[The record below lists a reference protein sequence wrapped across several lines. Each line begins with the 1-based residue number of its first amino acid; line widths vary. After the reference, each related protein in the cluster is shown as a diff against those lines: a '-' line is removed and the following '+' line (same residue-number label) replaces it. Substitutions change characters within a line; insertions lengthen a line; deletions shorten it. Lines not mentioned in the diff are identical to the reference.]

1 MTKANNNLNPWEKQE
16 GENSKPYAAFCAYRD
31 MGVNRSLVKIIP
43 LTYPKA
49 YETGDATKIK
59 AKRDQL
65 AMWSSK
71 HNWVKRVE
79 AYDVYL
85 ETTERLENEKAIK
98 DMAKRHAQ
106 ASLLT
111 MSKAVDR
118 IKLIGE
124 KEDNELTPKEALEYL
139 RISAELERKSRGAP
153 DQIIESKET
162 KTVQIIDNIPDVKED
177 ASRTRRTDIE

>member
-1 MTKANNNLNPWEKQE
+1 MTKAKNNLNPWEKQE

-31 MGVNRSLVKIIP
+31 MGPNRSFAKIVPVLYGELENVKSTVKIRQIS
-43 LTYPKA
+43 K
-49 YETGDATKIK
+49 
-59 AKRDQL
+59 
-65 AMWSSK
+65 WSVG
-71 HNWVKRVE
+71 NEWVKRVE

>member
-1 MTKANNNLNPWEKQE
+1 MTKANNLKPWEKQE

-31 MGVNRSLVKIIP
+31 MGVGRSLSKTITAMYGKVTP
-43 LTYPKA
+43 TN
-49 YETGDATKIK
+49 TTTK
-59 AKRDQL
+59 KRQL
-65 AMWSSK
+65 AAWSAT
-71 HNWVKRVE
+71 HTWVKRAE

>member
-1 MTKANNNLNPWEKQE
+1 MTKPKIAPWEKQE

-31 MGVNRSLVKIIP
+31 MGVGRSLVKIIP
-43 LTYPKA
+43 SVY
-49 YETGDATKIK
+49 GDT
-59 AKRDQL
+59 DQSKTASRRRKL
-65 AMWSSK
+65 EAWSGS
-71 HNWVKRVE
+71 HEWVKRAE

-85 ETTERLENEKAIK
+85 EAKERHENEKAIK

-118 IKLIGE
+118 IKLIGDGD
-124 KEDNELTPKEALEYL
+124 DNELTPKEALEYL

-153 DQIIESKET
+153 DQVIEHGGEVKGSSVVVYLPDNNRDSKTDDTET
-162 KTVQIIDNIPDVKED
+162 QTKED
-177 ASRTRRTDIE
+177 

>member
-1 MTKANNNLNPWEKQE
+1 MTKAKNNLNPWEKQE
-16 GENSKPYAAFCAYRD
+16 GENTKPYAAFCAYRD
-31 MGVNRSLVKIIP
+31 MGVNRSLAKIVNIVYGESSETKSSAKLRQ
-43 LTYPKA
+43 LT
-49 YETGDATKIK
+49 T
-59 AKRDQL
+59 
-65 AMWSSK
+65 WSSK
-71 HNWVKRVE
+71 HGWVKRAE

-153 DQIIESKET
+153 DQIIEST
-162 KTVQIIDNIPDVKED
+162 GVTTVQIIDNIPSGKEN
-177 ASRTRRTDIE
+177 AGRTKRLNNE

>member
-1 MTKANNNLNPWEKQE
+1 MTKAKNNLNPWEKQE

-31 MGVNRSLVKIIP
+31 MGPNRSFAKIVPVLYGELENVKSTVKIRQIS
-43 LTYPKA
+43 K
-49 YETGDATKIK
+49 
-59 AKRDQL
+59 
-65 AMWSSK
+65 WSVE
-71 HNWVKRVE
+71 HAWVKRAE

-85 ETTERLENEKAIK
+85 EATDRLENERAIK

-124 KEDNELTPKEALEYL
+124 KDDNELTPKEALEYL

-153 DQIIESKET
+153 DQIIESKAVT
-162 KTVQIIDNIPDVKED
+162 TVQIIDDISSRKENECKTKRHD
-177 ASRTRRTDIE
+177 NK